1 MSVVFTDVTG
11 STALAESL
19 DPESMRRVM
28 SRYFDAMSTVIER
41 HGGAVEKF
49 IGDAIMAVF
58 GILQL
63 HEDDALRAVRTAA
76 AMRERL
82 AGLNDELARDHGVRI
97 ETRTGVNTGEV
108 VAGDPQAGQLLVTGD
123 TVNVAA
129 RLQQSANPGEILLG
143 AETHWLVKDVVR
155 VQPLAPL
162 DLKGKSEPVAAYR
175 LLEVLKDA
183 PAIARRFD
191 TPFLGRG
198 RELGI
203 LREQL
208 AACARERNCR
218 LVTVLGAPGIGKSRL
233 VWELIAGRGEAGFVV
248 GRCLPYGE
256 GVTYWPLVEIVKQIA
271 GDDARAVATLVD
283 EDGDIVAGRIADA
296 VGQSEGSATPEETF
310 WAVRKL
316 LESLARERPLVVMLD
331 DLEWAEPTFLDLIEY
346 VLGFSSGASILLLAV
361 ARPELLERRPSWTS
375 PRRNSTSLVLEP
387 LSERE
392 SGSLVDRLVGG
403 DDLPEELRVRIL
415 DAAEGNP
422 LFVEQML
429 AMGAESDLTE
439 IRVPPTMQALLAA
452 RIDRLDPNERTII
465 ERASFEGRRFH
476 RSAVVDLAPP
486 QLRPTV
492 STHLLALVRK
502 GFIRPDRAEF
512 TDDDAFRYL
521 HNLIR
526 DAAYAGIPKELR
538 SDLHERFAN
547 WLERKAGSRSREY
560 EEILGYHFEQAY
572 RYRAELG
579 PLDGRA
585 RELGRRAGELLGDA
599 GDRAVARLDMT
610 AATSLLDRALA
621 VLPAGHP
628 RENELRLALG
638 DALIETG
645 DLARGNDMLKEVA
658 ANAVAE
664 GDSTNEWR
672 ARVRLAWAQQIAG
685 ELPAEDAIG
694 LAEQAVSV
702 LTPLGDDAGLAAAW
716 QLAAQGQNALSNM
729 QEVHRGMERALDHA
743 RRAHNVRLETESLFW
758 IGLAVFFGDAAVTE
772 ALQICHALD
781 ESAQTPLQRAHAK
794 FWLAA
799 VRGLAGDD
807 MVGVRRELE
816 GARKM
821 YRELGLETI
830 WAGTAIA
837 CGYVELHAGD
847 PAIAERILR
856 ESDAALR
863 PTGVDAYRCTVLADL
878 GEALIAQGRYA
889 EADLVT
895 AECATITPPGD
906 VLTLAILASVK
917 GRLAAH
923 RGALV
928 DAESAAQDALSQLE
942 RTPAASYVVK
952 GDALM
957 ALAEIERLA
966 HGPAKARANAQR
978 ALELYERKGVVPA
991 MERTRQYVAALQT
1004 T

>member
-49 IGDAIMAVF
+49 IGDAVMAVF
-58 GILQL
+58 GIPQL

-218 LVTVLGAPGIGKSRL
+218 LVTVLGRPGSASPVSYGSSSPA
-233 VWELIAGRGEAGFVV
+233 AGRQGSWLAAVF
-248 GRCLPYGE
+248 P
-256 GVTYWPLVEIVKQIA
+256 T
-271 GDDARAVATLVD
+271 ARALPTGRSLRSSSRSPTTMLVQWRRLSMKTATSSRAALPTLLVRAR
-283 EDGDIVAGRIADA
+283 VPRLPKKPSGRFASCSSHWRVSDHWL
-296 VGQSEGSATPEETF
+296 SCSTT
-310 WAVRKL
+310 
-316 LESLARERPLVVMLD
+316 
-331 DLEWAEPTFLDLIEY
+331 
-346 VLGFSSGASILLLAV
+346 SSGPSRPSSTSSNTCSVSHQALRSCYWRWHGRNCSNA
-361 ARPELLERRPSWTS
+361 ARRGRHRGRTRRCSCSSRSRSGVGITRRPA
-375 PRRNSTSLVLEP
+375 
-387 LSERE
+387 
-392 SGSLVDRLVGG
+392 GGG

-415 DAAEGNP
+415 EAAEGNP

-538 SDLHERFAN
+538 SDLH
-547 WLERKAGSRSREY
+547 
-560 EEILGYHFEQAY
+560 
-572 RYRAELG
+572 
-579 PLDGRA
+579 
-585 RELGRRAGELLGDA
+585 
-599 GDRAVARLDMT
+599 
-610 AATSLLDRALA
+610 
-621 VLPAGHP
+621 
-628 RENELRLALG
+628 
-638 DALIETG
+638 
-645 DLARGNDMLKEVA
+645 
-658 ANAVAE
+658 
-664 GDSTNEWR
+664 GDSPTGSS
-672 ARVRLAWAQQIAG
+672 VR
-685 ELPAEDAIG
+685 
-694 LAEQAVSV
+694 QA
-702 LTPLGDDAGLAAAW
+702 T
-716 QLAAQGQNALSNM
+716 
-729 QEVHRGMERALDHA
+729 
-743 RRAHNVRLETESLFW
+743 
-758 IGLAVFFGDAAVTE
+758 
-772 ALQICHALD
+772 
-781 ESAQTPLQRAHAK
+781 
-794 FWLAA
+794 
-799 VRGLAGDD
+799 
-807 MVGVRRELE
+807 
-816 GARKM
+816 
-821 YRELGLETI
+821 GLESTKKSS
-830 WAGTAIA
+830 GTTSSR
-837 CGYVELHAGD
+837 H
-847 PAIAERILR
+847 
-856 ESDAALR
+856 
-863 PTGVDAYRCTVLADL
+863 TGT
-878 GEALIAQGRYA
+878 GRSS
-889 EADLVT
+889 VHST
-895 AECATITPPGD
+895 APG
-906 VLTLAILASVK
+906 S
-917 GRLAAH
+917 
-923 RGALV
+923 
-928 DAESAAQDALSQLE
+928 
-942 RTPAASYVVK
+942 
-952 GDALM
+952 
-957 ALAEIERLA
+957 
-966 HGPAKARANAQR
+966 
-978 ALELYERKGVVPA
+978 
-991 MERTRQYVAALQT
+991 
-1004 T
+1004 